1 MDIRTDTK
9 EITEKKIK
17 LEKEIA
23 RKMEEFEKETGLIIY
38 AAFIYSQKNG
48 KKDIDLQLRI
58 I

>member
-23 RKMEEFEKETGLIIY
+23 RKMEEFEKETGKLCDVDDNEV
-38 AAFIYSQKNG
+38 FQKEE
-48 KKDIDLQLRI
+48 K
-58 I
+58 